1 MKTKYKLL
9 LGASMLLGVGAA
21 LPAQAQPQ
29 APAEEEAVDDVLV
42 ITGSRLRR
50 DPANAPAPLI
60 QLTQEDLLQS
70 GEPNLVDYLAD
81 VPALSGS
88 TVPEDTTGANLND
101 GGLSLLNLRDLGA
114 VRTLVL
120 VDGRRH
126 VGAPAGGLQVDV
138 DSIPT
143 LLVDNV
149 EIVTGGQ
156 AAVYG
161 ADAVSG
167 VVNFIMRRD
176 YEGFDVDAALSQIN
190 QDGQES
196 RRISA
201 LAGHNFLNDRL
212 NIYGFAEHQEF
223 DEVRD
228 SQIDWKADAWVL
240 LNNDSDVN
248 NATPD
253 NQFDNI
259 LIRGARDAFFQRGG
273 LFLLANQVLNS
284 PAADPDL
291 VAGNCG
297 NSAAPQ
303 PLTQY
308 NAATAN
314 IAGNTNCFNVAPEN
328 GSTFVFSPAG
338 VARPF
343 NFGVFQDQNGASR
356 RINIGGDG
364 LNTGT
369 EFGQGSRIPE
379 SSADRYQVGANF
391 DVTDNVQAFVEAKF
405 VREETFDEGQPTF
418 FQGGIG
424 QAQAG
429 QQNRLISSNNFNI
442 SDDNAF
448 MDPAFRALILGNDR
462 NLNNASGTQVLDRR
476 ATFNLFG
483 PVRTQFNTRE
493 VTRYV
498 AGLRGDVEQVGFVNN
513 VDWEIGY
520 TYGNTHNE
528 NQERGVDSIRFHMA
542 IDAVRDTGGVLGT
555 PNAIVCRNRLLRA
568 QGFAVTDPLTGL
580 PSTDPNAQTTD
591 ADINSCVPQSIFG
604 VDLRVDGY
612 NPAAEDYYNATITV
626 EHDNHQHDML
636 AFASGEIWDFW
647 GAGPIGVSVGY
658 EWRRE
663 KTGGIGRDAGTAGRL
678 LFLNTGPDFA
688 PASYNATEY
697 FGEVNVPLF
706 KNHPVLGEMAEF
718 SGAYR
723 YSDYSTVGGQE
734 ARSAQLQWRPI
745 GDILLRGTYGE
756 SIRVP
761 NLAENFA
768 PPTQTF
774 ANGLIDPCDRN
785 RIDTFTTDPVVQANR
800 NANCLALGIPVNFIV
815 GVANN
820 GTYPSGR
827 SGVNSGNP
835 FLAPEEGRSF
845 TWSLAYQPSWWDDF
859 SIVFDY
865 YDIRITSAI
874 AAVTAQ
880 QAINQCVDGPSLNVG
895 ACSTIF
901 RDPLTFELPASG
913 VGFIQGSLN
922 YAKTM
927 ARGVD
932 FAASLHSDLPWNLG
946 EADFRLRGNYLI
958 RQEDFVDIARPG
970 FETTFDGTIGLP
982 RIRFLLTN
990 TWSPIE
996 NLRLVW
1002 EVDWQTSQ
1010 EIIAEEVLI
1019 ANTDDRD
1026 GNFRTTGT
1034 FAQHDFSLSYDFSDN
1049 VTFRAGVVNALDN
1062 EPVRWLGSAAT
1073 TDNFD
1078 MFGRRYFVG
1087 LRYRN

>member
-1 MKTKYKLL
+1 MKTKLKLTL
-9 LGASMLLGVGAA
+9 LGASMLIGFGAA

-29 APAEEEAVDDVLV
+29 PAAEEEAVDDVV
-42 ITGSRLRR
+42 VVTGSRLRR

-101 GGLSLLNLRDLGA
+101 GGLSLLNLRDLGS

-126 VGAPAGGLQVDV
+126 VGAPQGGLQVDV
-138 DSIPT
+138 DTIPS
-143 LLVDNV
+143 LLVDNI

-156 AAVYG
+156 SAVYG
-161 ADAVSG
+161 TDAVTG
-167 VVNFIMRRD
+167 VVNFILRRD
-176 YEGFDVDAALSQIN
+176 YEGFDIDAALSQIN

-201 LAGHNFLNDRL
+201 LVGHNFLNDRL
-212 NIYGFAEHQEF
+212 NIYAFAERQEF
-223 DEVRD
+223 DEVLD
-228 SQIDWKADAWVL
+228 ADMDWRQEAWLL

-253 NQFDNI
+253 NQLDNI

-273 LFLLANQVLNS
+273 LFMLSNQVLNS
-284 PAADPDL
+284 PAADPDR

-297 NSAAPQ
+297 NSVAPQ
-303 PLTQY
+303 PLSQF

-314 IAGNTNCFNVAPEN
+314 IAGNANCFNVAPEN
-328 GSTFVFSPAG
+328 ASTFVFSPTG

-343 NFGVFQDQNGASR
+343 NFGTFQDQNGASR
-356 RINIGGDG
+356 RVNIGGDG

-369 EFGQGSRIPE
+369 EFGQGTRVPGSE
-379 SSADRYQVGANF
+379 ADRFQVGVNF
-391 DVTDNVQAFVEAKF
+391 DVVDNVQAFLEAKY
-405 VREETFDEGQPTF
+405 VREETFDEGQPSF

-424 QAQAG
+424 QSQPGLA
-429 QQNRLISSNNFNI
+429 NRLIGLTNFNI
-442 SDDNAF
+442 GDDNAF
-448 MDPAFRALILGNDR
+448 MDPAFRALLLGNDR
-462 NLNNASGTQVLDRR
+462 NLNNANATQVLDRR

-498 AGLRGDVEQVGFVNN
+498 GGLRGDIEQIGFVNN

-528 NQERGVDSIRFHMA
+528 NQERGVDVVRFHYSV
-542 IDAVRDTGGVLGT
+542 DAVRDTAGVLGT
-555 PNAIVCRNRLLRA
+555 ANAIVCRNRLLLA
-568 QGFAVTDPLTGL
+568 QGFTVADPLTGVA
-580 PSTDPNAQTTD
+580 SAANNAI
-591 ADINSCVPQSIFG
+591 INSCVPQSIFG
-604 VDLRVDGY
+604 VDLRRDGY
-612 NPAAEDYYNATITV
+612 NPAAEAYYNATITV
-626 EHDNHQHDML
+626 DHDNHQQDLM
-636 AFASGEIWDFW
+636 AFTSGELWDFW
-647 GAGPIGVSVGY
+647 GAGPIGLSIGY

-663 KTGGIGRDAGTAGRL
+663 KTGGTGRDAGTAGRF

-688 PASYNATEY
+688 GASYNSTEY

-706 KNHPVLGEMAEF
+706 KDHPVLGEMAEF

-734 ARSAQLQWRPI
+734 ARSAQMQWRPI
-745 GDILLRGTYGE
+745 SDILLRGTYGE

-774 ANGLIDPCDRN
+774 ANGLNDPCDRN
-785 RIDTFTTDPVVQANR
+785 SINLLADLVVKANR
-800 NANCLALGIPVNFIV
+800 NANCLLLGIPATFTVN
-815 GVANN
+815 ASAN

-827 SGVNSGNP
+827 PGVNSGNP
-835 FLAPEEGRSF
+835 FLSPEEGRSF
-845 TWSLAYQPSWWDDF
+845 TWSLAYQPSWWNDF
-859 SIVFDY
+859 SVVFDY
-865 YDIRITSAI
+865 YDIRIINAI

-880 QAINQCVDGPSLNVG
+880 AAINQCVSGPSLNAG
-895 ACSTIF
+895 ACATIF
-901 RDPLTFELPASG
+901 RDPLTFELPSSG

-932 FAASLHSDLPWNLG
+932 FAASLHQDLPWNLG

-958 RQEDFVDIARPG
+958 RQEDFFNIQNPG
-970 FETTFDGTIGLP
+970 AETTFDGTVGLP
-982 RIRFLLTN
+982 RVRFLLTS

-996 NLRLVW
+996 SLRLIW
-1002 EVDWQTSQ
+1002 EVDWQESQ
-1010 EIIAEEVLI
+1010 EIIAEEVLT
-1019 ANTDDRD
+1019 NDTDNRD
-1026 GNFRTTGT
+1026 PNFRTTEA
-1034 FAQHDFSLSYDFSDN
+1034 FAQHDFSLSYDFTDN
-1049 VTFRAGVVNALDN
+1049 VSFRAGVVNAFDN
-1062 EPVRWLGSAAT
+1062 EPDVWLGST
-1073 TDNFD
+1073 TSADNFD
-1078 MFGRRYFVG
+1078 LFGRRYFVG

>member
-1 MKTKYKLL
+1 MRKKTKLTL
-9 LGASMLLGVGAA
+9 LGASMLLGLGA
-21 LPAQAQPQ
+21 LPAFAQPQ
-29 APAEEEAVDDVLV
+29 PPAEESAAEDEVVV
-42 ITGSRLRR
+42 TGSRLRR

-176 YEGFDVDAALSQIN
+176 YEGLDIDAALSQIN

-201 LAGHNFLNDRL
+201 IIGHNFMNDRL
-212 NIYGFAEHQEF
+212 NLYGFAEHQEF

-228 SQIDWKADAWVL
+228 SQIDWKTEAWVL
-240 LNNDSDVN
+240 LNNDSDPN

-253 NQFDNI
+253 NQLDNI

-297 NSAAPQ
+297 NSVAPQ
-303 PLTQY
+303 PLAQY

-314 IAGNTNCFNVAPEN
+314 IAVNANCFNVAPEN
-328 GSTFVFSPAG
+328 FSTYVFSPAG

-343 NFGVFQDQNGASR
+343 NFGTFQDQNGASR

-379 SSADRYQVGANF
+379 STADRYQVGLNF
-391 DVTDNVQAFVEAKF
+391 DVTDNVQAFAEAKF

-424 QAQAG
+424 QSQPG
-429 QQNRLISSNNFNI
+429 LQNRFISLTNFNI
-442 SDDNAF
+442 GDDNAF
-448 MDPAFRALILGNDR
+448 MDPAFRALMLANDR
-462 NLNNASGTQVLDRR
+462 NLNNASTTQVLDRR

-498 AGLRGDVEQVGFVNN
+498 GGLRGDLEQVGFVNN

-520 TYGNTHNE
+520 TYGKTENE
-528 NQERGVDSIRFHMA
+528 NDERGVDVIRFHYSV
-542 IDAVRDTGGVLGT
+542 DAVRDTAGLLGT
-555 PNAIVCRNRLLRA
+555 PNAIVCRNRLLLA
-568 QGFAVTDPLTGL
+568 QGFTVNDPLTGA
-580 PSTDPNAQTTD
+580 PSAANNAI
-591 ADINSCVPQSIFG
+591 INACVPQSIFG
-604 VDLRVDGY
+604 VDLRADGY
-612 NPAAEDYYNATITV
+612 NPAAESYYNATITV
-626 EHDNHQHDML
+626 SHVNHQQDLL
-636 AFASGEIWDFW
+636 AFAAGELWDFW
-647 GAGPIGVSVGY
+647 GAGPIGLSVGY

-663 KTGGIGRDAGTAGRL
+663 KTAGVGRDADTAGRL

-688 PASYNATEY
+688 GASYNATEY
-697 FGEVNVPLF
+697 FGEISVPLF
-706 KNHPVLGEMAEF
+706 RNHPVLGESAEF

-745 GDILLRGTYGE
+745 GDLLLRGTYGE

-768 PPTQTF
+768 PPAQTF
-774 ANGLIDPCDRN
+774 ANGLNDPCDRN
-785 RIDTFTTDPVVQANR
+785 SINTLSNLTTQANR
-800 NANCLALGIPVNFIV
+800 NANCLLLGIPATYTVV
-815 GVANN
+815 GSVN

-835 FLAPEEGRSF
+835 FLEPEKGRSF
-845 TWSLAYQPSWWDDF
+845 TWSIAYQPSWFENF
-859 SIVFDY
+859 SVVFDF
-865 YDIRITSAI
+865 YDIRITDAI

-880 QAINQCVDGPSLNVG
+880 QAINQCVSDAVLNVG

-901 RDPLTFELPASG
+901 RNSAAHPTNPYELPSSG

-927 ARGVD
+927 ARGID
-932 FAASLHSDLPWNLG
+932 FAASYNTELPWVLG
-946 EADFRLRGNYLI
+946 EAEFRLRGNYLI
-958 RQEDFVDIARPG
+958 RQEDFFNIASPG
-970 FETTFDGTIGLP
+970 TEQTFDGTIGLP
-982 RIRFLLTN
+982 RVRFLLT
-990 TWSPIE
+990 TAWSPIE
-996 NLRLVW
+996 DLRLIW
-1002 EVDWQTSQ
+1002 DWDWQESQ

-1019 ANTDDRD
+1019 NDTDNRD
-1026 GNFRTTGT
+1026 PRFRTTEP
-1034 FAQHDFSLSYDFSDN
+1034 FSQHDFSLAYDFGDN
-1049 VTFRAGVVNALDN
+1049 VTLRAGVVNAFDN
-1062 EPVRWLGSAAT
+1062 EPDVWLGSAT
-1073 TDNFD
+1073 TSDNFD

-1087 LRYRN
+1087 IRYRN